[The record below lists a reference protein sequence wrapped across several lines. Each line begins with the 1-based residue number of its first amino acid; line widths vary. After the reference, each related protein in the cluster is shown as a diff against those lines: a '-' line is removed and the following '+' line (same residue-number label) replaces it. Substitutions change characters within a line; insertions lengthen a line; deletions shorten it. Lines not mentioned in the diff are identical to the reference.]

1 VSKSSNFREC
11 AGYSLL
17 KFSEYPANG
26 NINSNVKMNRKNFL
40 SSILTIGAT
49 VPVLSNTGRPGGFP
63 SSDSSPVTNAI
74 IPAYLVPGDTIGI
87 ACPAGFIT
95 LKEIDPAVQ
104 LIGNWGFKLK
114 IGETIGKRDFTFGGT
129 DAERAADLQQ
139 MLDDPAVKAI
149 LCARGGYGAV
159 HIIDRLD
166 FSGLLAS
173 PKWIIGF
180 SDITV
185 LLCHLHRQLNM
196 ASLHS
201 KMCNSFPDLWSQADP
216 VQAASILSIGQ
227 ALRGERISYTITYNE
242 KNRVGVGEGLL
253 VGGNLKTIETL
264 SGTPSDID
272 TAGKILFVED
282 TGEYLYSIDRMFWH
296 LERTGKLSSLKG
308 LVIGGF
314 KVKPDDP
321 GDEFGR
327 TLYEIVQ
334 ERVKSYSYPVCFD
347 FPVGHQKNNFPLKVG
362 APHRLTVANITVGLE
377 DLSVAHSLLKT
388 GDPS

>member
-1 VSKSSNFREC
+1 
-11 AGYSLL
+11 
-17 KFSEYPANG
+17 
-26 NINSNVKMNRKNFL
+26 MNRKNFL
-40 SSILTIGAT
+40 SSLLAAGTTIPILA
-49 VPVLSNTGRPGGFP
+49 NTGRRDGFSP
-63 SSDSSPVTNAI
+63 SDSSGAAGAVL
-74 IPAYLVPGDTIGI
+74 PAYLVPGDTIGI
-87 ACPAGFIT
+87 TCPAGFIT

-104 LIGNWGFKLK
+104 LIENWGFKLR

-129 DAERAADLQQ
+129 DAERAADMQQ

-173 PKWIIGF
+173 PKWVIGF

-196 ASLHS
+196 ASIHS

-227 ALRGERISYTITYNE
+227 ALRGEKIDYTITYNE
-242 KNRVGVGEGLL
+242 KNRAGMGEGLL

-264 SGTPSDID
+264 SGTRSDID
-272 TAGKILFVED
+272 TAEKILFVED

-308 LVIGGF
+308 LIIGGF

-334 ERVKSYSYPVCFD
+334 GRVKSYSYPVCFD
-347 FPVGHQKNNFPLKVG
+347 FPVGHQKNNFALKVG
-362 APHRLTVANITVGLE
+362 ALHRLTIANNTVRLE
-377 DLSVAHSLLKT
+377 DLTVGNSLMKT
-388 GDPS
+388 GEPT